1 VTRLFYFLR
10 RSLTHI
16 GRSPV
21 VAGVT
26 VGTVA
31 VVFLIMGVFA
41 LVGHNLELLT
51 HQVGSG
57 LKLSVFLLDGCD
69 EPQREAVQKLLTSS
83 EGVERVLFVD
93 RQEAASR
100 FRQRF
105 GRQAEVLDELDEN
118 PLPESFEV
126 TFSPAGQN
134 PRSIGELAQRVVNL
148 PGVEEV
154 QYGQAW
160 LDRFFRFVKTVRLL
174 GLGVGVLIFLAAL
187 LIVSNT
193 IRLSVYARREEIHI
207 LKLVGATDGFIKVP
221 FYLEGV
227 LLGLL
232 GAGLGIALTWSAFA
246 LLVPEILVPGW
257 LQETR
262 FTVAFLPFE
271 MVIWMVGAGAF
282 LGVLGTMSSLW
293 RYLKI

>member
-1 VTRLFYFLR
+1 VGRLFYFLR
-10 RSLTHI
+10 RALTHI

-51 HQVGSG
+51 RRVGSG
-57 LKLSVFLLDGCD
+57 LKLSVFLQDDCSD
-69 EPQREAVQKLLTSS
+69 PQREAIEKLLSS
-83 EGVERVLFVD
+83 SAGVERVHFID
-93 RQEAASR
+93 RDEAASR

-105 GRQAEVLDELDEN
+105 GHQAEVLDELGDN

-126 TFSPAGQN
+126 TFTSAGQN
-134 PRSIGELAQRVVNL
+134 PASIGDLAQQVVNL

-174 GLGVGVLIFLAAL
+174 GLLVGVLIFLAAL

-193 IRLSVYARREEIHI
+193 IRLSVFARREEIHI

-232 GAGLGIALTWSAFA
+232 GAGLGIALTWFAFA

-257 LQETR
+257 LEETR
-262 FTVAFLPFE
+262 FTVVFLPFE

-293 RYLKI
+293 RHLKI

>member
-1 VTRLFYFLR
+1 MVRLLYFFR
-10 RSLTHI
+10 RALTHI

-31 VVFLIMGVFA
+31 VVFLIMGIFA

-51 HQVGSG
+51 HRVGSG
-57 LKLSVFLLDGCD
+57 LKLSVFLLDDCSA
-69 EPQREAVQKLLTSS
+69 EQREAVKQLLEASAV
-83 EGVERVLFVD
+83 VERVLFLD
-93 RQEAASR
+93 REEAAGR

-105 GRQAEVLDELDEN
+105 GRQAEILDELGEN

-126 TFSPAGQN
+126 TFAAGGQT
-134 PRSIGELAQRVVNL
+134 PKSIGALAQQVVNL

-160 LDRFFRFVKTVRLL
+160 LDRFFRFVQTVRLL
-174 GLGVGVLIFLAAL
+174 GLVVGVLIFLAAI

-193 IRLSVYARREEIHI
+193 IRLSVFARREEIHI

-221 FYLEGV
+221 FYIEGV

-232 GAGLGIALTWSAFA
+232 GAGLGIALTWLAFA

-257 LQETR
+257 LEETS

-293 RYLKI
+293 RHLKI

>member
-10 RSLTHI
+10 RALSHI

-51 HQVGSG
+51 QRVGSG
-57 LKLSVFLLDGCD
+57 LKLSVFLLDDCD
-69 EPQREAVQKLLTSS
+69 DEQRQAVEKLLTSS
-83 EGVERVLFVD
+83 AGVERVQFVD
-93 RQEAASR
+93 RQQAAAR

-105 GRQAEVLDELDEN
+105 SRQAEVLDELEEN

-126 TFSPAGQN
+126 TFAPAGQN
-134 PRSIGELAQRVVNL
+134 PKSIGELAQQVVNQ

-154 QYGQAW
+154 QYGQTW

-174 GLGVGVLIFLAAL
+174 GLGVGILIFLAAL

-193 IRLSVYARREEIHI
+193 IRLSVYARREEIHL

-232 GAGLGIALTWSAFA
+232 GAGLGMGLTWAAFA

-257 LQETR
+257 LEETR

>member
-1 VTRLFYFLR
+1 MVRLLYFLR
-10 RSLTHI
+10 RALSHI

-51 HQVGSG
+51 QRVGSG
-57 LKLSVFLLDGCD
+57 LKLSVFLLDDCSV
-69 EPQREAVQKLLTSS
+69 EQREDVRKLLEASA
-83 EGVERVLFVD
+83 GVERVRFVD
-93 RQEAASR
+93 REEAAGR

-105 GRQAEVLDELDEN
+105 GRQADVLDELDGS

-126 TFSPAGQN
+126 TFAPAGQN
-134 PRSIGELAQRVVNL
+134 PRSIGELAQRVVNS

-160 LDRFFRFVKTVRLL
+160 LDRFFQFVQTVRLL
-174 GLGVGVLIFLAAL
+174 GLAVGALIFLAAL
-187 LIVSNT
+187 LIVANT
-193 IRLSVYARREEIHI
+193 IRLSVYARREDIHI

-221 FYLEGV
+221 FYIEGV

-232 GAGLGIALTWSAFA
+232 GASLGIALTWLAFA

-257 LQETR
+257 LEESR
-262 FTVAFLPFE
+262 FTVSFLPFE
-271 MVIWMVGAGAF
+271 MVVWMAGAGAF

-293 RYLKI
+293 RHLKI

>member
-1 VTRLFYFLR
+1 VVRLLYFLR
-10 RSLTHI
+10 RALTHI

-51 HQVGSG
+51 HRVGSG
-57 LKLSVFLLDGCD
+57 LKLSVFLLDDCAD
-69 EPQREAVQKLLTSS
+69 QQREAIEKLLSS
-83 EGVERVLFVD
+83 SPGVERVHFID
-93 RQEAASR
+93 RDEAASR

-126 TFSPAGQN
+126 TFAPAGQN
-134 PRSIGELAQRVVNL
+134 PTSIGELAQQVVNL

-160 LDRFFRFVKTVRLL
+160 LDRFFRFVRTVRLL
-174 GLGVGVLIFLAAL
+174 GLVVGVLIFLAAL

-193 IRLSVYARREEIHI
+193 IRLSVFARREEIHI

-232 GAGLGIALTWSAFA
+232 GAGLGIALTWLAFA
-246 LLVPEILVPGW
+246 LLVPEVLVPGW
-257 LQETR
+257 LEETR
-262 FTVAFLPFE
+262 FTVDFLPLE
-271 MVIWMVGAGAF
+271 MVVWMVGAGAF

-293 RYLKI
+293 RHLRI

>member
-1 VTRLFYFLR
+1 MFYFLR
-10 RSLTHI
+10 RALSDI
-16 GRSPV
+16 GRRPI

-51 HQVGSG
+51 HRVGSG
-57 LKLSVFLLDGCD
+57 LKLSVFLQDDCSAK
-69 EPQREAVQKLLTSS
+69 QREAVQKLLKASAA
-83 EGVERVLFVD
+83 VERVHFVD
-93 RQEAASR
+93 REEAASR

-105 GRQAEVLDELDEN
+105 GRQADVLDELDEN

-126 TFSPAGQN
+126 TFTPAGQH
-134 PRSIGELAQRVVNL
+134 PKTIGALSQKVVNS

-154 QYGQAW
+154 LYGQAW
-160 LDRFFRFVKTVRLL
+160 LDRFFRFVQTIRLL
-174 GLGVGVLIFLAAL
+174 GLVVGALIFLAAL
-187 LIVSNT
+187 LIVANT
-193 IRLSVYARREEIHI
+193 IRLSVYARQDDIHI
-207 LKLVGATDGFIKVP
+207 LKLVGATDGFIKAP
-221 FYLEGV
+221 FYIEGV

-232 GAGLGIALTWSAFA
+232 GASLGIALTWIAFA
-246 LLVPEILVPGW
+246 LLVPEILIPGW
-257 LQETR
+257 LEETR

-271 MVIWMVGAGAF
+271 MIAWMVGAGAF

-293 RYLKI
+293 RHLKI

>member
-1 VTRLFYFLR
+1 MVRLFYFLR
-10 RSLTHI
+10 RALSHI

-31 VVFLIMGVFA
+31 LVFLIMGVFA
-41 LVGHNLELLT
+41 LVGHNLELLSRR
-51 HQVGSG
+51 VGSG
-57 LKLSVFLLDGCD
+57 LKLSVFLLDDCSA
-69 EPQREAVQKLLTSS
+69 EQREAVQKLLEASA
-83 EGVERVLFVD
+83 EVLRVRFVD
-93 RQEAASR
+93 REAAASR

-105 GRQAEVLDELDEN
+105 GRQADVLDELGEN
-118 PLPESFEV
+118 PLPESLEV
-126 TFSPAGQN
+126 TFAPAGQH
-134 PRSIGELAQRVVNL
+134 PQSIGALAQRVVNS

-160 LDRFFRFVKTVRLL
+160 LDRFFRFVQKIRLL
-174 GLGVGVLIFLAAL
+174 GLVVGALIFVAAL
-187 LIVSNT
+187 LIVANT
-193 IRLSVYARREEIHI
+193 IRLSVYARQEGIHI
-207 LKLVGATDGFIKVP
+207 LKLVGATDGFIKAP

-232 GAGLGIALTWSAFA
+232 GAGLGIALTWLAFA

-257 LQETR
+257 LEETR
-262 FTVAFLPFE
+262 FTVAFIPFE

-293 RYLKI
+293 RHLKI

>member
-1 VTRLFYFLR
+1 MVRLFYFLR
-10 RSLTHI
+10 RALSHI

-41 LVGHNLELLT
+41 LVGHNLELLNRR
-51 HQVGSG
+51 VGSG
-57 LKLSVFLLDGCD
+57 LKLSVFLLDDCSA
-69 EPQREAVQKLLTSS
+69 EQREVVRKLLETSA
-83 EGVERVLFVD
+83 GVLRVHFVN
-93 RQEAASR
+93 REEAASR

-105 GRQAEVLDELDEN
+105 VRQADVLAELDES

-126 TFSPAGQN
+126 TFTPAGQH
-134 PRSIGELAQRVVNL
+134 PQSIGTLAQLVVNS

-160 LDRFFRFVKTVRLL
+160 LDRFFRFVQAIRLL
-174 GLGVGVLIFLAAL
+174 GLMVGALIFLAAL
-187 LIVSNT
+187 LIVANT
-193 IRLSVYARREEIHI
+193 IRLSVYARREDIHI

-232 GAGLGIALTWSAFA
+232 GAGLGIALTWLAFA

-257 LQETR
+257 LEETR

-271 MVIWMVGAGAF
+271 MVTWMVGAGAF

-293 RYLKI
+293 RHLKI